1 LTPYSPG
8 LPGLLSLDLH
18 TSAMSEPA
26 IKPPVPSSTPPPP
39 AHGIRP
45 DKETFLA
52 EENPFE
58 AMMERFDHAAHLL
71 NLDPGLYKVLRNP
84 EKQIIVSIPVLR
96 DSGEVEVYTGYRVLY
111 NTSRGPA
118 KGGIRFDLNVTLE
131 EVKALAAWMTWKCAL
146 VNIPFGG
153 SKGGVVCDP
162 TTMSMG
168 ELERVT
174 RRYTSSI
181 IETLGPDSDVPA
193 PDVNTNERVMAWIM
207 DTYSMHHRH
216 TVTSVVTG
224 KPVEMGGS
232 LGRREATGRGCMIVT
247 RETLAKLGMSLKGA
261 RVAVQGFGNVGS
273 VAAELMAREGGII
286 VAVSD
291 KSGGVYNRQGLD
303 IPDVLQWVREK
314 RQIAGY
320 PKGEQISKEA
330 VLTVDCDVV
339 VPAATENVIT
349 RKNAPQIKAKI
360 ICEGANGP
368 TTAAADEILEKK
380 GIFVIPD
387 ILANAGGVTV
397 SYFEWVQ
404 DRGGYFW
411 DEDTVNRRLE
421 SIMTRSFH
429 EVMGLVEK
437 HKASTR
443 IACYMLAVDRVA
455 KMHRLRGMYA

>member
-1 LTPYSPG
+1 
-8 LPGLLSLDLH
+8 
-18 TSAMSEPA
+18 MSEPA
-26 IKPPVPSSTPPPP
+26 IKTEPQRII
-39 AHGIRP
+39 GR
-45 DKETFLA
+45 DKDMFLA

-58 AMMERFDHAAHLL
+58 AMMERFDHAAQLL

-84 EKQIIVSIPVLR
+84 EKQIIFSVPIIR
-96 DSGEVEVYTGYRVLY
+96 DSGELEVFTGYRVLY

-162 TTMSMG
+162 ASMSLG

-174 RRYTSSI
+174 RRYTASI
-181 IETLGPDSDVPA
+181 IEVLGPDSDVPA

-207 DTYSMHHRH
+207 DTYSMHKRH
-216 TVTSVVTG
+216 TVTAVVTG

-232 LGRREATGRGCMIVT
+232 LGRREATGRGVMFVT
-247 RETLAKLGMSLKGA
+247 REALARLGMSLKGA
-261 RVAVQGFGNVGS
+261 RVAIQGFGNVGS
-273 VAAELMAREGGII
+273 VSADLLSKEGAVI

-291 KSGGVYNRQGLD
+291 KSGGLHQPQGLD
-303 IPDVLQWVREK
+303 VGDVLAWVRER
-314 RQIAGY
+314 RQLAGY
-320 PKGEQISKEA
+320 PKADAIPSDQ
-330 VLTVDCDVV
+330 VLTLDCDVV
-339 VPAATENVIT
+339 VPAATDNVIT
-349 RKNAPQIKAKI
+349 RKNAPHIKAKI

-368 TTAAADEILEKK
+368 TSAAADKILEDK
-380 GIFVIPD
+380 GVFVIPD

-411 DEDTVNRRLE
+411 DEETVNRRLE
-421 SIMTRSFH
+421 AILVRSFS
-429 EVMGLVEK
+429 EVMAMAAK
-437 HKASTR
+437 HKVANR
-443 IACYMLAVDRVA
+443 IDRKSV
-455 KMHRLRGMYA
+455 

>member
-1 LTPYSPG
+1 
-8 LPGLLSLDLH
+8 
-18 TSAMSEPA
+18 MSEPA
-26 IKPPVPSSTPPPP
+26 I
-39 AHGIRP
+39 IRP
-45 DKETFLA
+45 DKQTFLA

-58 AMMERFDHAAHLL
+58 AMMERFDHAAKVL
-71 NLDPGLYKVLRNP
+71 NLDRGLYKVLRNP
-84 EKQIIVSIPVLR
+84 EKQIITSVPILR
-96 DSGEVEVYTGYRVLY
+96 DNGEVEVFTGYRVLY

-153 SKGGVVCDP
+153 AKGGVVCDP

-181 IETLGPDSDVPA
+181 IEILGPDSDVPA

-207 DTYSMHHRH
+207 DTYSMHKRH
-216 TVTSVVTG
+216 TVTAVVTG

-247 RETLAKLGMSLKGA
+247 REALTKLGMSLKGA
-261 RVAVQGFGNVGS
+261 RIAVQGFGNVGS
-273 VAAELMAREGGII
+273 VAADLMAKEGAII

-291 KSGGVYNRQGLD
+291 KSTALYNPKGLD
-303 IPDVLQWVREK
+303 VQDMLKWWKEH
-314 RQIAGY
+314 RQLAGY
-320 PKGEQISKEA
+320 PKGETIQHAEL
-330 VLTVDCDVV
+330 LTVDCDVL

-349 RKNAPQIKAKI
+349 SKNARQIKAKV

-368 TTAAADEILEKK
+368 TTANADKILEEK

-411 DEDTVNRRLE
+411 DEETVNRRLE
-421 SIMTRSFH
+421 AILVRSFG
-429 EVMGLVEK
+429 EVMTM
-437 HKASTR
+437 ASRYKVANR
-443 IACYMLAVDRVA
+443 IASYIVAVDRVA
-455 KMHRLRGMYA
+455 AMHRLRGLYA